1 MQKCYFYVICVFFR
15 QNKDDFAERTGI
27 LKSFNVN
34 AGQGS
39 LKWRA
44 PIKLAVFRW
53 LRGLLLTCVSCLKIV
68 GEKIL

>member
-1 MQKCYFYVICVFFR
+1 MQKCSFYVICVFFR

-39 LKWRA
+39 LK
-44 PIKLAVFRW
+44 
-53 LRGLLLTCVSCLKIV
+53 
-68 GEKIL
+68 